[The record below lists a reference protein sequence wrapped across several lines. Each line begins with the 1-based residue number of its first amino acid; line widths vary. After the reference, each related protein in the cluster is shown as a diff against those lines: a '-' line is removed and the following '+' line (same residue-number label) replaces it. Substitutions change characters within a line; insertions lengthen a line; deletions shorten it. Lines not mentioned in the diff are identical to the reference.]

1 MWAGPAENC
10 RRVSVRPGEPAW
22 MLAQG
27 ALCRDATSRPARSP
41 GGINGGDRGA
51 AIFPPGAGI
60 VKGTAIVPLTRSQ
73 VVLSQRSDI
82 TKVNVAIRRRQ
93 QIHYL
98 RRATHHR

>member
-1 MWAGPAENC
+1 MAGPAENC

-27 ALCRDATSRPARSP
+27 ALCKDATSRPARSP

-60 VKGTAIVPLTRSQ
+60 VKGTAIVPLTRSLAFSVQ
-73 VVLSQRSDI
+73 RIDEHEVNGTLSL
-82 TKVNVAIRRRQ
+82 K
-93 QIHYL
+93 
-98 RRATHHR
+98 